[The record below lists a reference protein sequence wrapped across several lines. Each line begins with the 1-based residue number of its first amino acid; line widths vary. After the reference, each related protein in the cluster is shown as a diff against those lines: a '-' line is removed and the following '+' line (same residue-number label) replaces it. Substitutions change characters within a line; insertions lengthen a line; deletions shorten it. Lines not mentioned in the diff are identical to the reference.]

1 MKVLLVWQSHKW
13 LIWRSRLI
21 DTSKSVK
28 TVTYNWVDMMSVT
41 TAGHWHPCMH
51 TVNDNDISW
60 ATYQTRYL
68 YCTHPAG
75 GVSSTMSTKAMMSP
89 VLVHLLVT
97 TTTSVVSWPL
107 LFPSPP
113 LPVLPLWWPNM
124 SIMPIWWWSR
134 LSIVPVQGTR
144 LSIVPIWRTI
154 LSIVPV
160 WRGTSLKEMVL
171 ICWMLTGVGVH
182 VQRSSVSVRSGAASA
197 HTSCISLLTCSKHK

>member
-21 DTSKSVK
+21 YTSKSVK

-113 LPVLPLWWPNM
+113 LPVLPFRWTNM
-124 SIMPIWWWSR
+124 SIMPIWGSR

-144 LSIVPIWRTI
+144 LSVM
-154 LSIVPV
+154 PV
-160 WRGTSLKEMVL
+160 WRGASLKEMVL
-171 ICWMLTGVGVH
+171 VCGMLTGVGVH
-182 VQRSSVSVRSGAASA
+182 VQWSSVSVRSGAASA
-197 HTSCISLLTCSKHK
+197 HTSGISLLTCSKHK